1 MCSKEEMLKE
11 IKGKLNESGFLRT
24 GDFIEALSD
33 FITNEKFLL
42 QNNLNER
49 TLTAKLSCY
58 IQNSFQDFDVDCEYN
73 RMMDGKDY
81 NTKKLGLEN
90 IEEMIIKANDT
101 EQKTVFPDII
111 IHKRGDNSQNFVVI
125 EAKKYSN
132 TNNNSRKTDFDK
144 LKAFTDKD
152 KLNYQFGFFI
162 EFDEESI
169 SCFKIYK
176 NGSEVNDIK
185 QK

>member
-1 MCSKEEMLKE
+1 MHSKKGVLME
-11 IKGKLNESGFLRT
+11 IKGKLDESGFPRT
-24 GDFIEALSD
+24 EDFIEALSN

-58 IQNSFQDFDVDCEYN
+58 IQNSFPDFDVDCEYN
-73 RMMDGKDY
+73 RMTDGKKYD
-81 NTKKLGLEN
+81 TKKLDYNPSKLRTRN
-90 IEEMIIKANDT
+90 NDPNP
-101 EQKTVFPDII
+101 VLPDII

-132 TNNNSRKTDFDK
+132 TDNNSRKTDFDK

-176 NGSEVNDIK
+176 K
-185 QK
+185 RF

>member
-1 MCSKEEMLKE
+1 MCSKEKMLKE
-11 IKGKLNESGFLRT
+11 IKGKLNESGFPRT
-24 GDFIEALSD
+24 EGFIKALSD

-58 IQNSFQDFDVDCEYN
+58 IQNLFSDFNVDCEYN

-81 NTKKLGLEN
+81 NTKKLGLED
-90 IEEMIIKANDT
+90 IEERSIKANDT

-111 IHKRGDNSQNFVVI
+111 IHKRGDNSQNFVAI
-125 EAKKYSN
+125 EAKKSSN
-132 TNNNSRKTDFDK
+132 RNDREIDFKK
-144 LKAFTDKD
+144 LRAFTDKD

-162 EFDEESI
+162 EFDEELI

-176 NGSEVNDIK
+176 NGSEVNK
-185 QK
+185 TNGCV